1 MKNAN
6 KDTKQHAFAIKN

>member
-6 KDTKQHAFAIKN
+6 KDTKQHAFAITN